1 MKTNTANDT
10 QLQER
15 RAPDMLAENR
25 ELVELGCALHWL
37 HPESKK
43 PIGDDW
49 SEKPRADFERLA
61 STYKPGNNIGIRLG
75 EPSLTPAGYLMVLD
89 LDIRDESL
97 VDVARAK
104 LLELCPNALDLPT
117 VQSGSGGSSRHFY
130 FASPKALRSRKLAK
144 SEGFTM
150 VWSEEKQR
158 EVKKH
163 DWEIEL
169 LGTGK
174 QVVLPPSIHPD
185 TKLPYK
191 WIKPIDLFYWG
202 LEGMG
207 PEIDLD
213 RLKKPERR

>member
-1 MKTNTANDT
+1 MQDEIMRETAD
-10 QLQER
+10 LREIH
-15 RAPDMLAENR
+15 APEMLAEHR
-25 ELVELGCALHWL
+25 ELVDLGAALHWL
-37 HPESKK
+37 HPESKR
-43 PIGDDW
+43 PIGDNW

-61 STYKPGNNIGIRLG
+61 RTYRPGNNIGIRLG
-75 EPSLTPAGYLMVLD
+75 EPSLTPAGHPMVID
-89 LDIRDESL
+89 VDIRDETKRDEAYSA
-97 VDVARAK
+97 V
-104 LLELCPNALDLPT
+104 LEFFPNAFDLPH
-117 VQSGSGGSSRHFY
+117 VQSDSGGSSQHFY

-185 TKLPYK
+185 TKLPY
-191 WIKPIDLFYWG
+191 
-202 LEGMG
+202 
-207 PEIDLD
+207 
-213 RLKKPERR
+213 